1 MISAPT
7 QGSSSTDTLRSRSER
22 AAADEF
28 RPRAHAACP
37 LTSGAGSERASTSRV
52 TASDRGSSCPASQ
65 FPSATQTLRANPTR
79 PARRIA
85 RERLPA
91 FLGECH
97 AKEVDQDGAS
107 VPGWTERPPG
117 SRGVSAEPPT
127 FANLP
132 PVVPLSEPGP
142 AGPIASTPTGR
153 SPAPPG
159 HVARLG
165 RLLGE
170 LHVERAHLLGLL
182 PIHPFSFQ
190 AHNWPQHQGI
200 GAATRPLQRR
210 GRDSNPVR
218 GGPTGG
224 RA

>member
-153 SPAPPG
+153 SPGPRAAHSG
-159 HVARLG
+159 SVASSANFVLNGQTSWVFYRFTRFRFKLTTG
-165 RLLGE
+165 R
-170 LHVERAHLLGLL
+170 
-182 PIHPFSFQ
+182 
-190 AHNWPQHQGI
+190 NK
-200 GAATRPLQRR
+200 TR
-210 GRDSNPVR
+210 
-218 GGPTGG
+218 
-224 RA
+224 